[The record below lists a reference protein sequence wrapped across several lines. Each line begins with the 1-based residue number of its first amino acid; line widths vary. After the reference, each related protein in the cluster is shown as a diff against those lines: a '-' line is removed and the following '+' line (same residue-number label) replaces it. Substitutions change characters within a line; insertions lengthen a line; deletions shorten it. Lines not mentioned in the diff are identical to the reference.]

1 MAANKYL
8 ALVLGKY
15 KEVFGT
21 IVSAGSTSS
30 GNLVALDATG
40 RADISI
46 MPVGIGA
53 EVVTALTSEALSAGA
68 FVNLYSN
75 AGVLNSRNADCT
87 TNGKKAHGF
96 VLAAVTSGGTATIY
110 TVSQANTQ
118 LTGLVAGSD
127 YFLSTIGSVSLTAPS
142 TSGNL
147 SQQLGVAGSTTS
159 LVFCNLI
166 TTEIA

>member
-8 ALVLGKY
+8 AVVAGKH
-15 KEVFGT
+15 KEVFPSVT
-21 IVSAGSTSS
+21 STPNAIVAADS
-30 GNLVALDATG
+30 TG
-40 RADISI
+40 RIDASL
-46 MPVGIGA
+46 MPVGVGA
-53 EVVTALTSEALSAGA
+53 EVVIALTSEAISAGA

-75 AGVLNSRNADCT
+75 AGVLNARNADCT

-96 VLAAVTSGGTATIY
+96 VLAAVTSGGSATVF

-142 TSGNL
+142 TAGNL
-147 SQQLGVAGSTTS
+147 VQQLGVAGSTTS

-166 TTEIA
+166 TIEIA